1 MVDHLDVRSGTYHDS
16 VTLMQVSRRVADVA
30 GVTSALVAMATELNL
45 DMLAGMG
52 FATPEAGP
60 NDLVVA
66 IRAEDDEVVAAALGE
81 LEAALT
87 AGSGGGQEGGFGQG
101 PPPRTVR
108 DGLAAGANLVMLS
121 VPGEHAY
128 VEALDALR
136 GGAHVMLF
144 SDNVPVEHEVALKRE
159 AAERGLLVMGP
170 DAGTAMVAG
179 VGLGFA
185 NVVQPGPVGIVAAS
199 GTGAQQLMCL
209 LDESGIGT
217 SHILGV
223 GGRDL
228 SAAVRGA
235 ATRQALVALDEDPAT
250 ELVVVLSKP
259 PDPQVGDEIREVA
272 GALSTPVVFA
282 LLGRDAPDLTEAA
295 ATVARGLE
303 RGFEPPRSWP
313 SPVERTG
320 RYTEIRG
327 LFAGGTLC
335 DEAMAIVAATA
346 GPVRSNIPLDPDWTL
361 TAGADT
367 PGHVFVDLGEDEYTR
382 GRPHPMIDQGLR
394 VERLAAEAARPGGR
408 VLLLDVVL
416 GLGAH
421 PDPAAELGPA
431 IADAIATGDD
441 LAVVVSL
448 CGAAGDPQARDRQ
461 AQALVDAG
469 ASVHLSNASAAREA
483 VGLLDGPAAPPGGA
497 AAARADDHPG
507 GAA

>member
-1 MVDHLDVRSGTYHDS
+1 MVEHLETRTGAYHDS
-16 VTLMQVSRRVADVA
+16 VTLMQVSRRVADLA
-30 GVTSALVAMATELNL
+30 GVTSALVAMGTELNL
-45 DMLAGMG
+45 DVLGGMG
-52 FATPEAGP
+52 FVPPAAGP

-66 IRAEDDEVVAAALGE
+66 IRAESEDARDAALTE
-81 LEAALT
+81 LEAALA
-87 AGSGGGQEGGFGQG
+87 AGSGRGSQAGFGDG

-108 DGLAAGANLVMLS
+108 DGLARGGDLVLIS

-136 GGAHVMLF
+136 AGTHVMLF
-144 SDNVPVEHEVALKRE
+144 SDNVPIEQEVALKRE
-159 AAERGLLVMGP
+159 ADERGLLVMGP

-185 NVVQPGPVGIVAAS
+185 NVVRPGPVGVVAAS
-199 GTGAQQLMCL
+199 GTGAQQLMSL
-209 LDESGIGT
+209 LDEAAIGT
-217 SHILGV
+217 SHVLGV

-228 SAAVRGA
+228 SATVGGA
-235 ATRQALVALDEDPAT
+235 ATRRALRALDDDPAT

-259 PDPQVGDEIREVA
+259 PDEAVGDAVRDLAA
-272 GALSTPVVFA
+272 GLRTPVVFA
-282 LLGRDAPDLTEAA
+282 LLGREAPDLT
-295 ATVARGLE
+295 ATSAEVARQLGVPFDE
-303 RGFEPPRSWP
+303 PRSWP
-313 SPVERTG
+313 APRERTG

-335 DEAMAIVAATA
+335 DEAMTIVAAA
-346 GPVRSNIPLDPDWTL
+346 VGPVRSNIPLEPDWDL

-431 IADAIATGDD
+431 IADAIAAADD

-448 CGAAGDPQARDRQ
+448 CGTTADPQGRDRQ
-461 AQALVDAG
+461 AAALVEAG
-469 ASVHLSNASAAREA
+469 ASVHLSNAQAAREA
-483 VGLLDGPAAPPGGA
+483 LELLDASVAPGGA
-497 AAARADDHPG
+497 S
-507 GAA
+507 